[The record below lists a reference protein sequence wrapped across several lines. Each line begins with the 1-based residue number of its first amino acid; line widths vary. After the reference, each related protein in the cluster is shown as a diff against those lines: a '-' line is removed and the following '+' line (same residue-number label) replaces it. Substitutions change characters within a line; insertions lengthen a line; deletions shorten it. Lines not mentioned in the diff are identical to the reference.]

1 MTDPCLCA
9 AQEVKLKVDKAGFEV
24 KMNEA
29 KERSRQKHEGH
40 VEVQTF
46 RRLLLSPVS
55 TRLR

>member
-1 MTDPCLCA
+1 LTDPCLCA

-40 VEVQTF
+40 VEVKTF